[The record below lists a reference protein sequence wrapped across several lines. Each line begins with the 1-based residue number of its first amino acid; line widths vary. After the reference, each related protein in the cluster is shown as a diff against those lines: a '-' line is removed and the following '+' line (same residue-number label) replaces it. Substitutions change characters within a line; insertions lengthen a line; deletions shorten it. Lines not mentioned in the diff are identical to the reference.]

1 MAADGFLVAV
11 RRISPSH
18 LDYFAFLLHI
28 SPYSHFS
35 FAFLLCI
42 SPSHFS
48 FAFLLRISLLRISPS
63 HFPFAFLLNS
73 HFSFAFLLNSHFS
86 FTFLSFAFL
95 LRVSPSHSSFAFLLH
110 ISLLHVSPSH
120 FSFTKAMLA
129 RTWEN
134 ALFPT
139 PRALAPTKS
148 LRRTGA
154 RFSDESVL
162 RIVEEE
168 VVNRL
173 MSRIS
178 WYRVGLDQLEKKKHL
193 GRVLLRLFRL
203 FQFRN
208 RRYVCSFWSYSYS
221 VMNGILFRPF
231 CSR

>member
-95 LRVSPSHSSFAFLLH
+95 LRIP
-110 ISLLHVSPSH
+110 PSH
-120 FSFTKAMLA
+120 FSFTFLSF
-129 RTWEN
+129 TF
-134 ALFPT
+134 L
-139 PRALAPTKS
+139 
-148 LRRTGA
+148 
-154 RFSDESVL
+154 L
-162 RIVEEE
+162 RISPSR
-168 VVNRL
+168 RL
-173 MSRIS
+173 CWRGRERMLSFQRPARS
-178 WYRVGLDQLEKKKHL
+178 PRQSLCGGQGRDSVTNLCCELWRKK
-193 GRVLLRLFRL
+193 
-203 FQFRN
+203 
-208 RRYVCSFWSYSYS
+208 S
-221 VMNGILFRPF
+221 
-231 CSR
+231 